1 MEEAVRDQY
10 KSMDDS
16 QNNILVLREKIN
28 NFDRFLEV
36 YSQKPLYKE
45 QIDKFYAELERMILD
60 EEKISFYQAE
70 ILNVFIDILAKVK
83 GIELESLSDN
93 LACLRRLNVIPN
105 DEILAA
111 IRSYASNLN
120 EIEQYLKGIGKI
132 ELIPIIKAVFICAKE
147 PEEEL
152 GNINMYW
159 NYVSNVFI
167 AYLELSSMLRE
178 TIMEQYILLTLNL
191 QDYIDGIIKNYE
203 SKINFKYIPS
213 SVLKLES
220 YEFLEDEDQDEEE
233 AEILRFIDVNEK
245 YKKIKLIGYAGVG
258 KTTTLEYIE
267 YQDALNFEK
276 NKKIPV
282 IISLITVNELVSI
295 ETLIC
300 RKLKIEEDNEAVVKY
315 LLRKNRINLYLD
327 GINEISIVEAD
338 KKREF
343 INRLEDFINKK
354 ENKDLKVI
362 VTDRDNDAV
371 SVLNNRY
378 TFLVQGMNEHDIDE
392 FIKGNASAEK
402 VVEIKQ
408 AITQNDEILEAV
420 THPFMLKNIIT
431 IIECGKK
438 IPENIEELAD
448 VYLDSIIVREIEEK
462 KEEYAKYIHEL
473 LKYLVKKVVE
483 RETDVANPP
492 ITHFELIPIFYDF
505 ADVNHIE
512 NFDADRMLDLL
523 IKMGILREVE
533 FEKYTFSDEQFF
545 QKYYNDIIEE
555 ID

>member
-70 ILNVFIDILAKVK
+70 ILDMLIDIIAKVK
-83 GIELESLSDN
+83 GITIDNLSDN
-93 LACLRRLNVIPN
+93 LARLRSLNIIP
-105 DEILAA
+105 EEEMLET
-111 IRSYASNLN
+111 IRGYASNLN
-120 EIEQYLKGIGKI
+120 DIENYLKGIGKI
-132 ELIPIIKAVFICAKE
+132 ELVPIIKAVFICSSEHA
-147 PEEEL
+147 EEL
-152 GNINMYW
+152 ENINMYW

-167 AYLELSSMLRE
+167 AYLELAGMLRE
-178 TIMEQYILLTLNL
+178 NIMEQYVLLSLNL
-191 QDYIDGIIKNYE
+191 QDYIEGIIKNYE

-220 YEFLEDEDQDEEE
+220 YDFLENGEVEEE
-233 AEILRFIDVNEK
+233 TEILRFIDVNEK

-267 YQDALNFEK
+267 YQDALNFEA

-282 IISLITVNELVSI
+282 ILSLITVNELVSI

-300 RKLKIEEDNEAVVKY
+300 RKLKIEEENEAVVKY
-315 LLRKNRINLYLD
+315 LLKKNRINLYLD
-327 GINEISIVEAD
+327 GINEISIADAD

-343 INRLEDFINKK
+343 ISRLEDFINKK

-378 TFLVQGMNEHDIDE
+378 TFLIQGMNENDIDE
-392 FIKGNASAEK
+392 FIQGNAKKEK
-402 VVEIKQ
+402 VSEIKQ
-408 AITQNDEILEAV
+408 AITQNEEIFEAV

-438 IPENIEELAD
+438 IPKNIEELAD

-462 KEEYAKYIHEL
+462 KDEYARYINEL

-483 RETDVANPP
+483 TDTDVANPP

-505 ADVNHIE
+505 ADSNHIE

-545 QKYYNDIIEE
+545 QKYYNDIIEG

>member
-120 EIEQYLKGIGKI
+120 EIEPYLKGIGKI

-523 IKMGILREVE
+523 IKMGVLREVE